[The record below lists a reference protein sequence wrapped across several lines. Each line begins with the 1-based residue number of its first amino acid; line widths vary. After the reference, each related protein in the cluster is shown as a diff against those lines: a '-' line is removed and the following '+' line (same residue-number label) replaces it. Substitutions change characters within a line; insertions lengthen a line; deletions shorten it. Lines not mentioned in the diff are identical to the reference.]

1 MQKPSEPMKDT
12 NMKCPNCGGDHW
24 ENVDNFRL
32 KPAGMGL
39 CTSCGFV
46 SYPAKWKTKEEIF
59 AHYRTSYRN
68 PPTHANLFACERKN
82 HFHHKFLAETFEAW
96 KKEKNEAPAI
106 CEVGAAF
113 GASLNFFRQV
123 FPKADVSGTE
133 LTTSMRRNAAHEFG
147 IKLSEDI
154 DESKTYDMIMSYKV
168 LEHQVDPHLE
178 LERYARLLK
187 PGGLLYMSVPT
198 WFKTLYNFGM
208 SGFDLE
214 YYFDPNH
221 INVWTREVFES
232 MLNRAGFEIV
242 KADQVIYSSTYLCR
256 VNPEM
261 KKGPMVKHDPT
272 VIKVAL
278 GNIKAAFLAFQENNF
293 KKAIE
298 IWPDYPQAHVS
309 HAEMSRKILGEKGWA
324 EFSAQII
331 EPALKACPESSD
343 ILVMATD
350 FAMRA
355 GELQAATKFAEKA
368 LLWKPENPVSLSH
381 LVNIMRELALKA
393 KDPKEKLHYFIQ
405 AREIASHWR
414 HVSGQHFKEA
424 TDLILF
430 FNSKIPFAGENET
443 APKERNVTSDS
454 VFPPS
459 RRPRPEG
466 QAPSAALST

>member
-1 MQKPSEPMKDT
+1 MKKPIEPMKDT

-24 ENVDNFRL
+24 EDVDKFRL
-32 KPAGMGL
+32 KPSGMGL
-39 CTSCGFV
+39 CMSCGFV
-46 SYPAKWKTKEEIF
+46 SYPAKWKSKEEIF
-59 AHYRTSYRN
+59 AHYRTDYRN

-82 HFHHKFLAETFEAW
+82 HFHHKFLYDTFETW
-96 KKEKNEAPAI
+96 KEQKNYKPAI

-123 FPKADVSGTE
+123 FPQADVSGTE

-154 DESKTYDMIMSYKV
+154 DETKTYDMIMSYKV

-178 LERYARLLK
+178 LERYAKLLK

-221 INVWTREVFES
+221 INVWTREMFES
-232 MLNRAGFEIV
+232 MLRRAGFEIV

-261 KKGPMVKHDPT
+261 KKEPMVKHDPT
-272 VIKVAL
+272 MIKVAL
-278 GNIKAAFLAFQENNF
+278 GNIRAAFMAFQDNNF

-309 HAEMSRKILGEKGWA
+309 HAEMSRKILGEKGWKA
-324 EFSAQII
+324 FSEEII
-331 EPALKACPESSD
+331 EPALKACPESAD

-355 GELQAATKFAEKA
+355 GEWQTATKFAEKA

-381 LVNIMRELALKA
+381 LVNIMREIGIRA

-405 AREIASHWR
+405 AREIATHWR
-414 HVSGQHFKEA
+414 NVSGQHFKEA

-430 FNSKIPFAGENET
+430 FNAKIPFEGET
-443 APKERNVTSDS
+443 QPAPKVK
-454 VFPPS
+454 PK
-459 RRPRPEG
+459 
-466 QAPSAALST
+466 AALRVLEPEPAL